1 MTPLWFSPAFA
12 EEMAVN
18 SLEHAV
24 ETADVVADVIL
35 RRVDADEVE
44 VEVVSVHHADAGGI
58 NPVTAAAGEGSP
70 VRYTA
75 FCHSLCCEDGPA
87 LAGLGF
93 ADQPWELGHN
103 ARREEPSVTWIFGGS
118 HCGYGVRGAEVTVD
132 QRVLTSPAE
141 IRAAVLAWIRQ
152 PEHPHAP
159 YSPLWIDLNEGP
171 AYDRL
176 WAGSGVHMFVPPL
189 SQFLPSILDDARSGD
204 PNRQLRAAYALRY
217 YPEAGTAELAAM
229 LGAAAERISG
239 AGGVPLGLV
248 WRARDAAWTTLAH
261 RGALPDPGW
270 ITVERRDL
278 GP

>member
-1 MTPLWFSPAFA
+1 
-12 EEMAVN
+12 
-18 SLEHAV
+18 
-24 ETADVVADVIL
+24 
-35 RRVDADEVE
+35 
-44 VEVVSVHHADAGGI
+44 
-58 NPVTAAAGEGSP
+58 
-70 VRYTA
+70 
-75 FCHSLCCEDGPA
+75 
-87 LAGLGF
+87 
-93 ADQPWELGHN
+93 
-103 ARREEPSVTWIFGGS
+103 
-118 HCGYGVRGAEVTVD
+118 
-132 QRVLTSPAE
+132 
-141 IRAAVLAWIRQ
+141 
-152 PEHPHAP
+152 
-159 YSPLWIDLNEGP
+159 
-171 AYDRL
+171 
-176 WAGSGVHMFVPPL
+176 MFVPPL